1 MPPPARSESYRGV
14 AGEVADRVRTA
25 ILTGELAP
33 GTPLKEADLM
43 AEFSVSR
50 SSAREGLGLLEGE
63 GLVTSELHRAARV
76 RALEPE
82 DVDELYTLR
91 AALDG
96 LAMRTAAKKATSFDA
111 LDAVVEE
118 MRHARTD
125 AERVALDMKFHDA
138 VYEVAGHRR
147 LIESWR
153 AIRSQVHL
161 FLLAR
166 IDGDPTYRD
175 LVVPEHLNLAAVL
188 RAGDVERAAPA
199 AEEHLRG
206 SCGKLVGRG
215 ERPNQPAA
223 SSLID
228 PIGKL

>member
-1 MPPPARSESYRGV
+1 MPPLARPASHRGL
-14 AGEVADRVRTA
+14 AGEVADQVRTA
-25 ILTGELAP
+25 ILAGELGP
-33 GTPLKEADLM
+33 GAPLKEADLM
-43 AEFSVSR
+43 AEFDVSR
-50 SSAREGLGLLEGE
+50 SSAREGLLLLEGE
-63 GLVTSELHRAARV
+63 GLVSSELHRGTRV

-82 DVDELYTLR
+82 DVEELYTLR

-96 LAMRTAAKKATSFDA
+96 LAMRTAAKKGASFDA

-118 MRHARTD
+118 MRHARTN

-153 AIRSQVHL
+153 AIRSQIHL

-166 IDGDPTYRD
+166 IDGDPTYRE

-188 RAGDVERAAPA
+188 RVGDVEQAASA

-206 SCGKLVGRG
+206 SYEKLVGRND
-215 ERPNQPAA
+215 RPNRD
-223 SSLID
+223 SLD
-228 PIGKL
+228 

>member
-1 MPPPARSESYRGV
+1 LSECQHSDMPSPARPASHRGL
-14 AGEVADRVRTA
+14 AGEVADQIRTA
-25 ILTGELAP
+25 VLAGELGP
-33 GTPLKEADLM
+33 GAPLKEADLM
-43 AEFSVSR
+43 ARFDVSR
-50 SSAREGLGLLEGE
+50 SSAREGLLLLERE
-63 GLVTSELHRAARV
+63 GLVSSELHRGTRV

-96 LAMRTAAKKATSFDA
+96 LAMRTAAKKGTSFDA

-138 VYEVAGHRR
+138 VYEAAGHRR

-166 IDGDPTYRD
+166 IDGDPTYRE

-188 RAGDVERAAPA
+188 RVGDVEQAASA

-206 SCGKLVGRG
+206 SYEKLVGRSD
-215 ERPNQPAA
+215 RP
-223 SSLID
+223 S
-228 PIGKL
+228 